1 MLKALFKKLVG
12 DKVEGDLRE
21 IQPNVDA
28 VLGLE
33 GEFAQLQDNDL
44 RVRTSELK
52 GRIASHVASLEDE
65 VSTLTLKASGMG

>member
-28 VLGLE
+28 VLDFE

-44 RVRTSELK
+44 RLRTLELK
-52 GRIASHVASLEDE
+52 SRIASHVATLEDE
-65 VSTLTLKASGMG
+65 VSALTLKASGMG

>member
-1 MLKALFKKLVG
+1 MLKALFKKFVG

-44 RVRTSELK
+44 RGAHFGAE
-52 GRIASHVASLEDE
+52 GPNCVARC
-65 VSTLTLKASGMG
+65 VTRR